1 MGTPYVREAVEDWLA
16 YIGTERQLAAKTS
29 EAYERDF
36 RQFLA
41 FLASHLNR
49 LPDMQQLLAL
59 QARDVRAFLA
69 SRRSEGVGSRSLART
84 LSALRMFYKFLERRG
99 YGKNDAIRAVALPK
113 LPHSVPKPLTAPKA
127 TALVDGADIVSPDQP
142 EWIIARDTAVLA
154 LLYGS
159 GLRIS
164 EALSLKRKDA
174 PVEGPRHAA
183 RDGQGQQDTRRA
195 GAADRARG
203 GRALSQALP
212 DAPRVRRSALRRRAW
227 QAASPR
233 IIQLKIARARA
244 VLGLPETATPHALR
258 HSFATHL
265 LGAGADLRAIQELL
279 GHASLSTTQGYT
291 EVDREHLLK
300 TYESAHPRAIRGL
313 RRLAPTPYLTPVK
326 AGPAAPAIVSYSLT
340 FQHFFALADCS
351 TDQSVIILD

>member
-1 MGTPYVREAVEDWLA
+1 MGSPYVREAVEDWLA
-16 YIGTERQLAAKTS
+16 YIATERQLAAKTS
-29 EAYERDF
+29 EAYERDVS
-36 RQFLA
+36 QFLA

-49 LPDMQQLLAL
+49 LPDMKQLLAL

-127 TALVDGADIVSPDQP
+127 TALVDGTDIGSPDQP
-142 EWIIARDTAVLA
+142 EWISARDTAVLA

-174 PVEGPRHAA
+174 PIKGRDMLRVHGKGGKTRVVPVLPIAREAVELYLKLCPMR
-183 RDGQGQQDTRRA
+183 QGSDDPLFV
-195 GAADRARG
+195 GAYG
-203 GRALSQALP
+203 KQL
-212 DAPRVRRSALRRRAW
+212 
-227 QAASPR
+227 SPR

-244 VLGLPETATPHALR
+244 ALGLPETATPHALR

-300 TYESAHPRAIRGL
+300 TYGRAHPRA
-313 RRLAPTPYLTPVK
+313 
-326 AGPAAPAIVSYSLT
+326 
-340 FQHFFALADCS
+340 
-351 TDQSVIILD
+351 

>member
-1 MGTPYVREAVEDWLA
+1 MGSPYVREAVEDWLA
-16 YIGTERQLAAKTS
+16 HIANERQLADKTS
-29 EAYERDF
+29 EAYGRDIG
-36 RQFLA
+36 QFLT

-49 LPDMQQLLAL
+49 LPDMPQLLAL

-69 SRRSEGVGSRSLART
+69 SRRGEGVGSRSLART

-127 TALVDGADIVSPDQP
+127 TALVEGTDTDIGSPDQP
-142 EWIIARDTAVLA
+142 EWISARDTAVLA

-164 EALSLKRKDA
+164 EALTLKRKDA
-174 PVEGPRHAA
+174 PTKGRDMLRVHGKGGKTRVVPVLPIAREAVELYLKLCPMGLGSDDPLFV
-183 RDGQGQQDTRRA
+183 
-195 GAADRARG
+195 GAYG
-203 GRALSQALP
+203 KQL
-212 DAPRVRRSALRRRAW
+212 
-227 QAASPR
+227 SPR

-244 VLGLPETATPHALR
+244 ALGLPETATPHALR

-300 TYESAHPRAIRGL
+300 VYGRAHPRA
-313 RRLAPTPYLTPVK
+313 
-326 AGPAAPAIVSYSLT
+326 
-340 FQHFFALADCS
+340 
-351 TDQSVIILD
+351 

>member
-1 MGTPYVREAVEDWLA
+1 MADLAEEASHPRYMGSPYVREAVEDWLA

-29 EAYERDF
+29 EAYERDVS
-36 RQFLA
+36 QFLA
-41 FLASHLNR
+41 FLAVHLNR
-49 LPDMQQLLAL
+49 LPDMPQLLAL

-69 SRRSEGVGSRSLART
+69 ARRGEGVGSRSLSRT

-127 TALVDGADIVSPDQP
+127 TALVDGADIAAPDAP
-142 EWIIARDTAVLA
+142 EWIVARDTAVLA

-174 PVEGPRHAA
+174 PIKGRDMLRVTGKGSKTRVVPVLPIAREAVELYLALCPMGLGSEDPLFV
-183 RDGQGQQDTRRA
+183 
-195 GAADRARG
+195 GAHG
-203 GRALSQALP
+203 KQL
-212 DAPRVRRSALRRRAW
+212 
-227 QAASPR
+227 SPR
-233 IIQLKIARARA
+233 IIQLRIAKARA

-265 LGAGADLRAIQELL
+265 LGAGADLRSIQELL

-300 TYESAHPRAIRGL
+300 TYQSAHPRA
-313 RRLAPTPYLTPVK
+313 
-326 AGPAAPAIVSYSLT
+326 
-340 FQHFFALADCS
+340 
-351 TDQSVIILD
+351 

>member
-1 MGTPYVREAVEDWLA
+1 LAEAAKAQGVQATPYLREAVEDWLA
-16 YIGTERQLAAKTS
+16 YLAVERQLAANTA
-29 EAYERDF
+29 EAYERDIS
-36 RQFLA
+36 QFLA
-41 FLASHLNR
+41 FIARTQNKM
-49 LPDMQQLLAL
+49 PDMKQLIAL

-69 SRRSEGVGSRSLART
+69 ARRSEGVGSRSLSRT

-127 TALVDGADIVSPDQP
+127 TALIDSADIVSPDAP
-142 EWIIARDTAVLA
+142 EWVLARDTAVLA

-164 EALSLKRKDA
+164 EALGLKRKDA
-174 PVEGPRHAA
+174 PIKGRDMLRVTGKGNKTRVVPVLPIVREAVERYLALLPQKLGSEDPLFV
-183 RDGQGQQDTRRA
+183 GV
-195 GAADRARG
+195 RG
-203 GRALSQALP
+203 REL
-212 DAPRVRRSALRRRAW
+212 
-227 QAASPR
+227 SPR
-233 IIQLKIARARA
+233 IIQLRIAGARAA
-244 VLGLPETATPHALR
+244 LGLPETATPHALR

-300 TYESAHPRAIRGL
+300 AYTRAHPRA
-313 RRLAPTPYLTPVK
+313 
-326 AGPAAPAIVSYSLT
+326 
-340 FQHFFALADCS
+340 
-351 TDQSVIILD
+351 

>member
-1 MGTPYVREAVEDWLA
+1 MTGLAEKASPPRYMGSPYVREAVAEWLA

-29 EAYERDF
+29 EAYERDVS
-36 RQFLA
+36 QFLA

-49 LPDMQQLLAL
+49 LPDMKHLLAL

-69 SRRSEGVGSRSLART
+69 SRRGEGVGSRSLSRT

-113 LPHSVPKPLTAPKA
+113 LPHSVPKPITAQKA
-127 TALVDGADIVSPDQP
+127 TALVDGADIASPDQP
-142 EWIIARDTAVLA
+142 AWIIARDTAVLA

-174 PVEGPRHAA
+174 PVKG
-183 RDGQGQQDTRRA
+183 RDMLRVTGKGSKMRVVPVLPITRQAVEAYLKLCPMRMGSEDPLFVGAQGKQ
-195 GAADRARG
+195 
-203 GRALSQALP
+203 L
-212 DAPRVRRSALRRRAW
+212 
-227 QAASPR
+227 SPR
-233 IIQLKIARARA
+233 IIQLKIARTRA
-244 VLGLPETATPHALR
+244 ALGLPDTATPHALR

-291 EVDREHLLK
+291 KVDREHLLK
-300 TYESAHPRAIRGL
+300 SYDRAHPRA
-313 RRLAPTPYLTPVK
+313 
-326 AGPAAPAIVSYSLT
+326 
-340 FQHFFALADCS
+340 
-351 TDQSVIILD
+351 